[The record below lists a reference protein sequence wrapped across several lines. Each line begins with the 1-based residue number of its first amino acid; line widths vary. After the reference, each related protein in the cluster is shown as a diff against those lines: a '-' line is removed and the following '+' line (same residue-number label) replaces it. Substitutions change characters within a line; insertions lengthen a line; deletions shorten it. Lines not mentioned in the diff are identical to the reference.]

1 MTDKR
6 TITVTVNGTK
16 HTKEVP
22 VRITLADFIRYELG
36 LTGTH
41 LGCEHG
47 VCGACTILLDGRSAR
62 SCLMLAVQADGHEV
76 LTVEG
81 IAPGPDKLHP
91 LQEAFRDN
99 HGLQCG
105 FCTPGMLTTLLE
117 FLRDNPDP
125 TEQEVRVAISGNLC
139 RCTGYQGIVLAALDA
154 AKRMKAGAG
163 LSTSSLFRTCGL
175 ARLGTMLRCSQ
186 MTANSRTRPLW
197 LVLELIKNVT
207 AGSGNGET
215 RVHRAA
221 WHGGGGDAGAARS
234 AEPAHPP
241 DSIAG
246 RLVGTWS
253 FASSV
258 NTRKDGSTFDRWGAN
273 PKGIFM
279 FDRGGN
285 YAQIIVGSESRV
297 FGAKTFCAFG
307 TYSVD
312 DAKKTS
318 HHAHRRPVRPPSSSA
333 PARTAISCR

>member
-1 MTDKR
+1 MEMTDKR
-6 TITVTVNGTK
+6 TITVSVNGTK

-81 IAPGPDKLHP
+81 IARGPDALHP

-117 FLRDNPDP
+117 FLGDNPDP

-154 AKRMKAGAG
+154 AKRMKAG
-163 LSTSSLFRTCGL
+163 
-175 ARLGTMLRCSQ
+175 
-186 MTANSRTRPLW
+186 
-197 LVLELIKNVT
+197 
-207 AGSGNGET
+207 
-215 RVHRAA
+215 RA
-221 WHGGGGDAGAARS
+221 
-234 AEPAHPP
+234 
-241 DSIAG
+241 
-246 RLVGTWS
+246 
-253 FASSV
+253 
-258 NTRKDGSTFDRWGAN
+258 
-273 PKGIFM
+273 
-279 FDRGGN
+279 
-285 YAQIIVGSESRV
+285 
-297 FGAKTFCAFG
+297 
-307 TYSVD
+307 
-312 DAKKTS
+312 
-318 HHAHRRPVRPPSSSA
+318 
-333 PARTAISCR
+333 

>member
-6 TITVTVNGTK
+6 TITVSVNGTK
-16 HTKEVP
+16 HSKEVP

-62 SCLMLAVQADGHEV
+62 SCLMLAVQADGHEL

-81 IAPGPDKLHP
+81 IAPSSDKLHP

-154 AKRMKAGAG
+154 AKRMKATGA
-163 LSTSSLFRTCGL
+163 
-175 ARLGTMLRCSQ
+175 
-186 MTANSRTRPLW
+186 
-197 LVLELIKNVT
+197 
-207 AGSGNGET
+207 
-215 RVHRAA
+215 
-221 WHGGGGDAGAARS
+221 
-234 AEPAHPP
+234 
-241 DSIAG
+241 
-246 RLVGTWS
+246 
-253 FASSV
+253 
-258 NTRKDGSTFDRWGAN
+258 
-273 PKGIFM
+273 
-279 FDRGGN
+279 
-285 YAQIIVGSESRV
+285 
-297 FGAKTFCAFG
+297 
-307 TYSVD
+307 
-312 DAKKTS
+312 
-318 HHAHRRPVRPPSSSA
+318 
-333 PARTAISCR
+333 